1 MTNGEVIEALFP
13 NVGTSFSNIIDL
25 NLWWNAEY
33 KDKSIIHCNC
43 SDEEIIK
50 SFIEDV
56 RAVEHLLPMTES
68 EE

>member
-13 NVGTSFSNIIDL
+13 NVGTYFSNIIDL
-25 NLWWNAEY
+25 KLWWKSEY
-33 KDKSIIHCNC
+33 KEKCVIHCDC
-43 SDEEIIK
+43 TDTEIAK

-56 RAVEHLLPMTES
+56 GAVKDLLPQES

>member
-1 MTNGEVIEALFP
+1 M
-13 NVGTSFSNIIDL
+13 
-25 NLWWNAEY
+25 AESED

-43 SDEEIIK
+43 SDEEIVK

-68 EE
+68 EEKK